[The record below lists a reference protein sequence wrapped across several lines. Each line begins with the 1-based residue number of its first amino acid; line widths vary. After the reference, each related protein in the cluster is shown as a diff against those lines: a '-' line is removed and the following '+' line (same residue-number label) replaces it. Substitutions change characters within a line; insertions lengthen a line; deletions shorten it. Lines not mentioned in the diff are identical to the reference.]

1 MLRRKG
7 LIGLM
12 AFKIKE
18 RLCAAGL
25 AAALLL
31 CGGCGAETSETRTSE
46 TTAQP
51 TSPASETTAA
61 AIADETEPPRVAE
74 KQSLRVAIDDYSYT
88 YSPFYSEG
96 EFDALI
102 TKLTG
107 VRLLEQD
114 RSGKLVTDGIGGER
128 RLYHGSY
135 YLYDGIASVSGQYD
149 EETDET
155 VFSIRLRDDVLFS
168 DGEPLTADDLIFT
181 FYVLLDPSFSEESPL
196 QGAGVKGEVN
206 YRLNS
211 TIADTLT
218 DEEIAEALDSEEVR
232 ARIGETIVFPL
243 LEQELEWVKSLYGE
257 SSYAVYT
264 EAYPEPKD
272 LLAFFYSVD
281 NTYHSD
287 EADEAQVLSDLAEM
301 YGGNYELLGSMYRG
315 DASYFSTEAQ
325 ICAIGYL
332 SEQSEAAEA
341 VDFISGIEKTG
352 EYEVSLTVSGQASAD
367 DIFGG
372 ITVAP
377 LHYYG
382 DERLYS
388 YEENRFG
395 FVKGEGM
402 AIAREKADSPLG
414 AGAYR
419 YERSESGV
427 VYLSANENYY
437 KGAPKTEKL
446 EIMQAADQVA
456 AVSDGAA
463 ELSYPESSAA
473 TSEAIENA
481 NEALEKLS
489 SHTVS
494 SDGYGFIGINAKR
507 VNVGGVPDSEESAAL
522 RKALATAI
530 FLNRDESV
538 YRYCG
543 EVGVTANYPAAA
555 SAYLSGSAFSASAP
569 YSVDRDG
576 EPIYTEHMTEAER
589 FDAAKAACLGFF
601 EAAGYTVKDRVVT
614 EAPEGASMSFRALI
628 AAEGKGSH
636 PSYYAL
642 SGAKRLLG
650 EIGITLTITDTAD
663 ASQLWTAVSSGT
675 QEIWAS
681 VWETGIR
688 PRLSEMYSEENLFG
702 IASEELSAYVE
713 TADSALEPDEIRGA
727 YAGCYELLFD
737 RLAVEI
743 PIYQRSSCILFSTLR
758 VDVSTLPQDMT
769 SYYDWTDEAEKIAL
783 KN

>member
-1 MLRRKG
+1 MS
-7 LIGLM
+7 
-12 AFKIKE
+12 FKIKE

-25 AAALLL
+25 AAAVLL
-31 CGGCGAETSETRTSE
+31 CGCVSEIEETRTSE
-46 TTAQP
+46 TTRQP
-51 TSPASETTAA
+51 VSSSSDTTAA

-74 KQSLRVAIDDYSYT
+74 KQPLRVALGDYRYT

-107 VRLLEQD
+107 VRLLQLD
-114 RSGKLVTDGIGGER
+114 RNGRAVSDGIGGER
-128 RLYHGSY
+128 RLYNGSY
-135 YLYDGIASVSGQYD
+135 YQYDGIASISEQYD
-149 EETDET
+149 EEMDET
-155 VFSIRLRDDVLFS
+155 VYSIRLRDDVSFS

-181 FYVLLDPSFSEESPL
+181 LYVLLDPSFSESSPL
-196 QGAGVKGEVN
+196 RSAGVKGEIN

-218 DEEIAEALDSEEVR
+218 EEEIAEALGSEEVR
-232 ARIGETIVFPL
+232 ERIGETIVVPL
-243 LEQELEWVKSLYGE
+243 LKQELEWVKSLYGE
-257 SSYAVYT
+257 SSYSVYT

-272 LLAFFYSVD
+272 LMAFFYSVD
-281 NTYHSD
+281 STYHSD
-287 EADEAQVLSDLAEM
+287 EADEAQVLVDLAEM

-332 SEQSEAAEA
+332 SEQSDTAEA
-341 VDFISGIEKTG
+341 VDYISGIEKTG
-352 EYEVSLTVSGQASAD
+352 EYEVSVTVSGQASQESV
-367 DIFGG
+367 FGG
-372 ITVAP
+372 VTVAP

-382 DERLYS
+382 DKRLYS
-388 YEENRFG
+388 YEEHRFG
-395 FVKGEGM
+395 LVKGEGM
-402 AIAREKADSPLG
+402 AVAREKADSPLG

-427 VYLSANENYY
+427 VYLSANERYY
-437 KGAPKTEKL
+437 KGVPKTEKL
-446 EIMQAADQVA
+446 EIMQAAGDRVA

-463 ELSYPESSAA
+463 EISCPESSAQ

-489 SHTVS
+489 AYTVS

-507 VNVGGVPDSEESAAL
+507 VNVGGDPDSEESVSL

-538 YRYCG
+538 HSYCG
-543 EVGVTANYPAAA
+543 EVGITANYPAAA
-555 SAYLSGSAFSASAP
+555 AAYLSGSAISASAP

-576 EPIYTEHMTEAER
+576 NPIYTEHMTETER

-601 EAAGYTVKDRVVT
+601 EAAGYTVKDRLIT
-614 EAPEGASMSFRALI
+614 EAPEGGATSFRAVI

-636 PSYYAL
+636 PSYQAL
-642 SGAKRLLG
+642 AGAKRLLS

-663 ASQLWTAVSSGT
+663 ASQLWAAISSGT

-688 PRLSEMYSEENLFG
+688 PRLSEMYSEGNLFG
-702 IASEELSAYVE
+702 IESEELAACVKTAE
-713 TADSALEPDEIRGA
+713 TASELEQLREA
-727 YAGCYELLFD
+727 YASCYELLFD
-737 RLAVEI
+737 RCAVEI
-743 PIYQRSSCILFSTLR
+743 PVYQRSSCILFSTLR
-758 VDVSTLPQDMT
+758 VDISTLPQNMT
-769 SYYDWTDEAEKIAL
+769 GYYDWTDEAEKIGL